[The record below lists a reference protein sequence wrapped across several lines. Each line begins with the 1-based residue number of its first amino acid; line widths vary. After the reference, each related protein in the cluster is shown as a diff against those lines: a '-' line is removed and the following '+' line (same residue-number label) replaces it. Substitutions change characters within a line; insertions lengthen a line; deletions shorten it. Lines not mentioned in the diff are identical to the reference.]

1 MRRFLHLLVSCAGGR
16 EHLRRLPTAAM
27 VVLSAGIV
35 AGALVVDADTDVLG
49 TVVIQV
55 EQAASSETYG
65 FNTPQPGPAAP
76 ADPRAPRQV
85 GTEKD
90 ENGRQ
95 VPVYRCCLAWCNQVE
110 DRTKSVVQ
118 KHIHDAHKE
127 RAGA

>member
-1 MRRFLHLLVSCAGGR
+1 M
-16 EHLRRLPTAAM
+16 RRLPTAAM

-95 VPVYRCCLAWCNQVE
+95 VPVYLCCLAWCNQVE